1 MTASA
6 PIPVGADG
14 TDYDVLVIGSGFG
27 GSVTALR
34 LTEKGYRVGVLE
46 AGRRYEDQDFAK
58 TSWDLRKFV
67 WMPALGLYG
76 IQRIHMLRDCLILA
90 GAGVGGG
97 SLNYANTLYKP
108 PASFFADEQWAGI
121 TDWFDELSPY
131 YDQGRRMLGVVQNPH
146 MTPADEIVKQV
157 ADDMG
162 AGDTFIQT
170 PVGVYFGEPGK
181 TVADPFFGGAG
192 PDRTGCIECGE
203 CMTGCRHGAKNTLV
217 KNYLGLAERAGAQ
230 VHPLTTVT
238 GLAQRADGVW
248 EVSTVRSGAKIRR
261 RKRTFTAQHVVF
273 AAGTWGTQQLLH
285 KLRDNGSLP
294 ELSDRVGVLTR
305 TNSESILSA
314 VRMTVDEDLDLTRGV
329 AITSSFHPSSDTHV
343 EPVRYGKGSN
353 AMGMLQTLM
362 TDGGGRVPRWLK
374 FFGTVLRHPLAF
386 LRVLVVQGWSER
398 TIIALVMQNLDN
410 SITTFTKRGL
420 FGRKMSSRQGHGEPN
435 PTWIPLGNEA
445 TRRIADKIDGA
456 PAGTWGEVFNIPMTA
471 HFLGGCAIGAD
482 PSTGVIDPY
491 HRVYGYPTLSV
502 VDGSAVSANLGVNPS
517 LTITAQ
523 AERAAA
529 LWPNKG
535 RSISARPR
543 ASPIAASRRSSPCGP
558 SSPRAHPAPC
568 ACRSSR
574 SAGASRSSA
583 DRVRSALPGGAGV
596 AAKGG
601 EAAADPLG
609 LPRGHRGQRR
619 GAEPRDL
626 ERLVVGDVRLAR
638 DVAAEEQDRE
648 VLRRIAVRVAD
659 GLVGAQRE
667 EIEHLRLDARLLADL
682 ADDRLGGLL
691 TGLEDTGD
699 RRPLAGVGAAA
710 QEHLAGL
717 VDDHRGDAGQP
728 QQVGADLLADGAD
741 VLGHGHACQGTEEPR
756 PGGARAA
763 RTDHAGDRSGPAPG
777 CRRGVRRSGGT
788 GGRGRR

>member
-1 MTASA
+1 MPA
-6 PIPVGADG
+6 

-46 AGRRYEDQDFAK
+46 AGRRFADEDFAK
-58 TSWDLRKFV
+58 TSWDLRRFV

-121 TDWFDELSPY
+121 TDWFDELSPF

-162 AGDTFIQT
+162 AGETFIQT

-181 TVADPFFGGAG
+181 TVPDPFFGGAG

-238 GLAQRADGVW
+238 DVQQRGDGTW
-248 EVSTVRSGAKIRR
+248 EVSTVRSGAKLRKRR
-261 RKRTFTAQHVVF
+261 RTYTAQHVVF

-285 KLRDNGSLP
+285 RLRDNGSLP
-294 ELSDRVGVLTR
+294 GLSDRVGVLTR

-314 VRMTVDEDLDLTRGV
+314 VRMTVDKELDLTRGV
-329 AITSSFHPSSDTHV
+329 AITSSFHPSGDTHV

-362 TDGGGRVPRWLK
+362 TDGGGCTPRWLR
-374 FFGTVLRHPLAF
+374 FLGTVVRHPLAF
-386 LRVLVVQGWSER
+386 LRVLLVGGWSER

-410 SITTFTKRGL
+410 SITTFTRRGL

-445 TRRIADKIDGA
+445 TRRIADKIGGA

-482 PSTGVIDPY
+482 RSTGVIDAY
-491 HRVYGYPTLSV
+491 HRVHGYPTLSV

-535 RSISARPR
+535 EVDQR
-543 ASPIAASRRSSPCGP
+543 APQ
-558 SSPRAHPAPC
+558 
-568 ACRSSR
+568 
-574 SAGASRSSA
+574 
-583 DRVRSALPGGAGV
+583 
-596 AAKGG
+596 G
-601 EAAADPLG
+601 EPY
-609 LPRGHRGQRR
+609 
-619 GAEPRDL
+619 
-626 ERLVVGDVRLAR
+626 
-638 DVAAEEQDRE
+638 
-648 VLRRIAVRVAD
+648 RRIAPVAPQHP
-659 GLVGAQRE
+659 VVPATAPGA
-667 EIEHLRLDARLLADL
+667 LRL
-682 ADDRLGGLL
+682 
-691 TGLEDTGD
+691 
-699 RRPLAGVGAAA
+699 PLYV
-710 QEHLAGL
+710 
-717 VDDHRGDAGQP
+717 V
-728 QQVGADLLADGAD
+728 
-741 VLGHGHACQGTEEPR
+741 
-756 PGGARAA
+756 
-763 RTDHAGDRSGPAPG
+763 
-777 CRRGVRRSGGT
+777 
-788 GGRGRR
+788 